1 MEFPSMV
8 YKVPGK
14 HVRPHGTY
22 DFAGVNNAEELQAKL
37 KEGWFSS
44 LSEAIELKKVE
55 PVVKEAK
62 VEAKVDDIA
71 PPTRL
76 ELEEKATEL
85 GIKFDGRF
93 SDKKISQLIDETLTK

>member
-1 MEFPSMV
+1 MV

-22 DFAGVNNAEELQAKL
+22 DFAGVENAEELEAKL
-37 KEGWFSS
+37 KDGWFPS
-44 LSEAIELKKVE
+44 LPEAIDSKKVE
-55 PVVKEAK
+55 PI
-62 VEAKVDDIA
+62 VEASKADDIA

-93 SDKKISQLIDETLTK
+93 SDKKISQLIEEALTK

>member
-14 HVRPHGTY
+14 HVRPYGTY
-22 DFAGVNNAEELQAKL
+22 DFAGVNNAEELETKL

-44 LSEAIELKKVE
+44 LSEAIDSKN
-55 PVVKEAK
+55 KEE
-62 VEAKVDDIA
+62 VTEEDDTA
-71 PPTRL
+71 PPTRQ

-93 SDKKISQLIDETLTK
+93 SDKKIAQLIEAALQ